1 MDRMDSHDDLD
12 NLAIQTKI
20 TMKKSLMIGSI
31 VSTVSSIWSKVKVA
45 HFILSLQYNACQHPS
60 QELGFQV

>member
-1 MDRMDSHDDLD
+1 MDRMASHDDLD

-20 TMKKSLMIGSI
+20 MMKKSLMIGSI

-45 HFILSLQYNACQHPS
+45 HFILSLQYNA
-60 QELGFQV
+60 